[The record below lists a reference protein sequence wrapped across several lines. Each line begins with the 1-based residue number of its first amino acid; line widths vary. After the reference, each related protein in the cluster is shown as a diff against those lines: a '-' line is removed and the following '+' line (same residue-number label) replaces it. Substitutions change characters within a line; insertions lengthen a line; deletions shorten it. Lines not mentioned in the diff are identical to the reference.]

1 MGAFATL
8 ASVGAGTAATASVT
22 GPGELDAFWTLSV
35 PVRAA
40 ILSASTLLLG
50 ILVVGL
56 FPDYGTTAVER
67 VRRSMLSSF
76 LIGSVVAV
84 VYAGCIAIL
93 WFAAGQDQIVSLIAM
108 PVLFV
113 LVGLGTVWTAIGLVG
128 LCQAAADLV
137 GADHLGW
144 GIVGAVVVAGASVTV
159 PAYGLAIA
167 VLAAVFGFGAGI
179 RTRPGVRVG
188 TDRVV
193 PPDRKV

>member
-1 MGAFATL
+1 MGEFATV
-8 ASVGAGTAATASVT
+8 ASVGAGTTATASAT
-22 GPGELDAFWTLSV
+22 GLGDLGAFWTLSL
-35 PVRAA
+35 PVRAV

-50 ILVVGL
+50 ILIVGL

-67 VRRSMLSSF
+67 VRRGLLSSF

-84 VYAGCIAIL
+84 VYAGCLLVL
-93 WFAAGQDQIVSLIAM
+93 WFAAGRDPIVSLIAM

-128 LCQAAADLV
+128 LCQATADLV
-137 GADHLGW
+137 GGEHIAW
-144 GIVGAVVVAGASVTV
+144 GITGAVVVAGASVAA

-179 RTRPGVRVG
+179 RTRPGVRMAPE
-188 TDRVV
+188 RVV

>member
-1 MGAFATL
+1 MGEFATL
-8 ASVGAGTAATASVT
+8 ASVGAGTAATASAT
-22 GPGELDAFWTLSV
+22 GVGDLGSFWTLSV

-40 ILSASTLLLG
+40 VLSASTLLLG

-56 FPDYGTTAVER
+56 FPDYGTAAVDR
-67 VRRSMLSSF
+67 VRESMLSSF
-76 LIGSVVAV
+76 IIGSVVAV
-84 VYAGCIAIL
+84 VYGGCIGLI
-93 WFAAGQDQIVSLIAM
+93 WFAAGQDPIVSLIAM

-137 GADHLGW
+137 GADHLAW
-144 GIVGAVVVAGASVTV
+144 GILGAVVVAGASVTA

-179 RTRPGVRVG
+179 RTRPGVRSVP
-188 TDRVV
+188 DRVV

>member
-1 MGAFATL
+1 MGVFATL
-8 ASVGAGTAATASVT
+8 ASVGAGTAATASAT
-22 GPGELDAFWTLSV
+22 GLGDLGAFWTLSV

-40 ILSASTLLLG
+40 VLSASTLLLG

-56 FPDYGTTAVER
+56 FPDYGTTAIDR
-67 VRRSMLSSF
+67 VRKSMVSSF

-84 VYAGCIAIL
+84 IYGAGIGMI
-93 WFAAGQDQIVSLIAM
+93 WYAAGQDPVVSLIAM

-113 LVGLGTVWTAIGLVG
+113 LVGLGTIWTAIGLLG
-128 LCQAAADLV
+128 ICQAAADLA
-137 GADHLGW
+137 GADHLAW
-144 GIVGAVVVAGASVTV
+144 GIVGAVVVAGASVTA

-179 RTRPGVRVG
+179 RTSPAVR
-188 TDRVV
+188 TRDDRVV